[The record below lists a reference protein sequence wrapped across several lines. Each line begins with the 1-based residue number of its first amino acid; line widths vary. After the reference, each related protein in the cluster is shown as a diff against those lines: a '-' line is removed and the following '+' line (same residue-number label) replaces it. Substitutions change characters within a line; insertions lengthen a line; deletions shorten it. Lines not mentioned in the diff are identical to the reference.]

1 MNYTALR
8 AKIMNNISADN
19 AVMSSAGMP
28 ESTPPVSEP
37 SRYSIPRLLRGLG
50 AIALLASV
58 SIYLYQGFGQG
69 SDISRYLI
77 LLAHTVGLAGVG
89 LACSGWLKEQKGARL
104 LLMLTLVF
112 VSANFAI
119 IAAFLYSIIGAPV
132 TELHGSITWVANY
145 SVKTAMLIVSAL
157 VVLVPLI
164 FFGFKVIARRSALR
178 FSLVFVVGNLLLLL
192 PSRNEVFMGAIALL
206 LLAGVTYHIV
216 KASFLDV
223 TLKTRE
229 GFIAKVILF
238 VPLMI
243 LLGRNMFHSVGAIMP
258 LIISVSLLLAAR
270 QCSNSLGVKS
280 ALRALLESMSILPVL
295 GIAMSSAA
303 LVGSELNASLSFI
316 VFIFSIVSSA
326 LLFELSLRASSGR
339 HIYGALATLL
349 TTVLVGGNLL
359 LSLDFSS
366 SIYCLISGS
375 ALIAFAIFSERRYVL
390 IAGTVLA
397 LSGLGYSLIS
407 VIDGFEFNHWF
418 GLAGLGVLAIVLGSL
433 VEKYGAAIKARVET
447 CRLHFKS
454 WDY

>member
-1 MNYTALR
+1 
-8 AKIMNNISADN
+8 MNNLSVSDP
-19 AVMSSAGMP
+19 VVSSAGMP
-28 ESTPPVSEP
+28 ESEP
-37 SRYSIPRLLRGLG
+37 TVDEVSRYSIPRLLRGLG
-50 AIALLASV
+50 AITLLASV

-77 LLAHTVGLAGVG
+77 LLAHTVGLACVG

-119 IAAFLYSIIGAPV
+119 IAAFLYSILGPQVAD
-132 TELHGSITWVANY
+132 LHGSITWVASY
-145 SVKTAMLIVSAL
+145 SIKTAMLFFSAL

-192 PSRNEVFMGAIALL
+192 PSRNEVFVGVVAMSLL
-206 LLAGVTYHIV
+206 GGVVYHII
-216 KASFLDV
+216 KASMLDV

-229 GFIAKVILF
+229 GFIAKTILL

-270 QCSNSLGVKS
+270 QCSSSLSVKS
-280 ALRALLESMSILPVL
+280 GLRTLLESIAILPIL
-295 GIAMSSAA
+295 GVAISAAA
-303 LVGSELNASLSFI
+303 LVGSELNASLSVI
-316 VFIFSIVSSA
+316 VFIFSLVSSA

-339 HIYGALATLL
+339 HIYGVMATLFS
-349 TTVLVGGNLL
+349 TVLVGGNLL
-359 LSLDFSS
+359 LSSDFMSS
-366 SIYCLISGS
+366 VFCLMSGA
-375 ALIAFAIFSERRYVL
+375 ALIAFAVFSERRYVL
-390 IAGTVLA
+390 SAGVVLTLA
-397 LSGLGYSLIS
+397 GLGYSLMS
-407 VIDGFEFNHWF
+407 VVNGFEFNNWF
-418 GLAGLGVLAIVLGSL
+418 SLAGLGVLAIVLGSL
-433 VEKYGAAIKARVET
+433 IEKYGAVIKLRIEG
-447 CRLHFKS
+447 CRRHFNS